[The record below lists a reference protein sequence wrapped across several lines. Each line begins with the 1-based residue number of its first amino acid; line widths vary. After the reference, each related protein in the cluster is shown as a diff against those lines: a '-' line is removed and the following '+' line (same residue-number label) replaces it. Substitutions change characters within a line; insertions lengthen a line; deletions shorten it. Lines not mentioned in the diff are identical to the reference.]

1 MAKKN
6 LILRSISLIIFMTTG
21 GRALA
26 QQSYTQYVDPFLG
39 CEIGNTV
46 VGANTPFGM
55 VKLSP
60 DMMPPNNTTGYR
72 PDKPIIGF
80 SHNHVSG
87 TGGGAR
93 YGNIM
98 VIPQVGPLNIHD
110 TLSTKYNEYA
120 KPGYYTVTLGKQY
133 GDVAAE
139 LTSTDHAGMHRYS
152 FFVLDKPQ
160 VREAYIFGHKR
171 PGKVSGNILINV
183 SSIINSKVYEV
194 ANCTGSEV
202 NVTSDHQMEG
212 FSTFSGG
219 WGGDNPYKVYFVIQF
234 DQPFSAFGTWSG
246 DKIFEQRAHQTG
258 KDIGAYTKFT
268 LDQNGTVQVRVGI
281 SYTSLENARSNL
293 KEIPDWNFDRV
304 RTKADALWNVY
315 LGKVKIEGGTPE
327 QKTIFYTALYHTMV
341 MPVRLES
348 NPGWKS
354 EKPHYWDYY
363 TLWDT
368 YRTVMPLHT
377 LILKERQKE
386 LVNCLLDIYDHKG
399 WLPDAWT
406 GGDYAMVQGGT
417 SADVV
422 IADAVLKGLKDIDY
436 QKAYQAIKKNATTP
450 SDHPFKYGRYEEYF
464 TLGYCSSSIKNG
476 SSKTLE
482 YAYDDFC
489 VAQVAKALG
498 HKKDYQKFIKQ
509 SQNGFNLFNPQTKYF
524 WTKTDKG
531 TWVDGFSPEF
541 RMPDYW
547 NGPYFYE
554 GTPFSYSFYVPHN
567 VERLISSHGGAVNFV
582 GFLDQLFDGK
592 HFELGNE
599 PGFLTPYLYTYAGRP
614 DKTAERVKDE
624 LAEFKLGNI
633 GLPGQDDSGA
643 MSAWYVFGAM
653 GFFPSAGQDLYLIGS
668 PEFSKSVLDLGNGH
682 SFTVIAHQLSK
693 INKYVQRATLNHKP
707 LEKAWFTHSEI
718 ANGGELV
725 LEMGAKP
732 SAWGSKIPPPSVG
745 PGL

>member
-1 MAKKN
+1 MMTPKF
-6 LILRSISLIIFMTTG
+6 ISAVSTCIVLFFFPVLVFSQGLTT
-21 GRALA
+21 
-26 QQSYTQYVDPFLG
+26 YVDPFLG

-60 DMMPPNNTTGYR
+60 DILPPNNTTGYKLN
-72 PDKPIIGF
+72 KPIIGF

-93 YGNIM
+93 YGNIL
-98 VIPQVGPLNIHD
+98 VIPQVGPLNIQD

-120 KPGYYTVTLGKQY
+120 KPGYYGVTLGKTY
-133 GDVAAE
+133 GDVSAE
-139 LTSTDHAGMHRYS
+139 LTSTDHVGMHRYS
-152 FFVLDKPQ
+152 FFILDKPK
-160 VREAYIFGHKR
+160 VREAYIFGHKK
-171 PGKVSGNILINV
+171 PIPVDANILIDI
-183 SSIINSKVYEV
+183 SAIINSKVYEV
-194 ANCTGSEV
+194 AGCTGSELQIE
-202 NVTSDHQMEG
+202 SDREITGHSE
-212 FSTFSGG
+212 FSGG
-219 WGGDNPYKVYFVIQF
+219 WGGDNPYQVYFVIQF
-234 DQPFSAFGTWSG
+234 DKPFHTSGTWKNDQVYERSTHQSG
-246 DKIFEQRAHQTG
+246 VH
-258 KDIGAYTKFT
+258 IGAFTKFK
-268 LDQNGTVQVRVGI
+268 LEQNGTIQLKVGI
-281 SYTSLENARSNL
+281 SYTSLAHARANL
-293 KEIPDWNFDRV
+293 REIPDWDFDRV
-304 RTKADALWNVY
+304 RNQADAQWNQY
-315 LGKVKIEGGTPE
+315 LGKVKVEGGTPE
-327 QKTIFYTALYHTMV
+327 QKTIFYSALYHTMV

-354 EKPHYWDYY
+354 DKPHYWDYY

-422 IADAVLKGLKDIDY
+422 IADAVVKGLKGIDY
-436 QKAYQAIKKNATTP
+436 QKAYQAVKKNATQS
-450 SDHPFKYGRYEEYF
+450 SDNPFKYGRYAEYF
-464 TLGYCSSSIKNG
+464 TLGYCSSNIKNG

-489 VAQVAKALG
+489 VAQVAQALG
-498 HKKDYQKFIKQ
+498 YTKDYQKFIKQ
-509 SQNGFNLFNPQTKYF
+509 SENGFNLFNPQSKYF
-524 WTKTDKG
+524 WAKTDRG
-531 TWVDGFSPEF
+531 AWVEGFSPEF

-554 GTPFSYSFYVPHN
+554 GTPFSYSFYVPHD
-567 VERLISSHGGAVNFV
+567 VARLIKSHGGDSNFI
-582 GFLDQLFDGK
+582 GFLDKLFDGK

-614 DKTAERVKDE
+614 DKTVERVKAE
-624 LAEFKLGNI
+624 LAEFKTGNI

-668 PEFSKSVLDLGNGH
+668 PEFSKSTLDLGEGH
-682 SFTVIAHQLSK
+682 TFRVIAKGLSK
-693 INKYVQRATLNHKP
+693 TNIYVQRATLNGKA
-707 LEKAWFTHSEI
+707 LAQAWFKHSDI
-718 ANGGELV
+718 LKGGTLL

-732 SAWGSKIPPPSVG
+732 SKWGFQNPPPSIT
-745 PGL
+745 PSR